1 MISFVNNE
9 LNPIGT
15 KRIFQYDYDV
25 ELSLTSTKETTDA
38 R

>member
-9 LNPIGT
+9 MNPIGT
-15 KRIFQYDYDV
+15 KPDFKYDYDV
-25 ELSLTSTKETTDA
+25 ELSLTSSKETTDA

>member
-1 MISFVNNE
+1 MLSFVNNE
-9 LNPIGT
+9 MNLIGT
-15 KRIFQYDYDV
+15 KQIFKYDYDV